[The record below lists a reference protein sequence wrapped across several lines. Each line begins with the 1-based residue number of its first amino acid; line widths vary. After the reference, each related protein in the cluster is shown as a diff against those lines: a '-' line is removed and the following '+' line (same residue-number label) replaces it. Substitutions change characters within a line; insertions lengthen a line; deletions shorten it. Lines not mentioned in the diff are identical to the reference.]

1 MKSNLKMIIRRYST
15 LIYGAGLSLL
25 LLEVF
30 LYLRHVKAPES
41 DLDLIWLI
49 VAVAPLSLALL
60 FGGYLQKSKS
70 LGTEIEISL
79 TKPLG
84 KIQIVD
90 DNFLEDL
97 PADQKGLN
105 EYLSS
110 LEEVKR
116 KGIQRLCFVTG
127 RSNYYRSYVIKECL
141 EKFPNLKFI
150 EVRDINGKFLCLLP
164 AKVFGYKNHFDNESI
179 DRFILGL
186 EQHKVVEAFPFDAIT
201 QTVKEDESI
210 LKSLEKLWSHSDL
223 AFLPVISKGEKL
235 MGIISRETLEKR
247 MVDDVIKAYRRA

>member
-1 MKSNLKMIIRRYST
+1 MKANLKVMLRRYSA

-30 LYLRHVKAPES
+30 LYLKHVNAPES

-49 VAVAPLSLALL
+49 VAVAPLTLALL
-60 FGGYLQKSKS
+60 FGGYLRKYKS

-84 KIQIVD
+84 KIHIAD

-110 LEEVKR
+110 LEEAKR
-116 KGIQRLCFVTG
+116 KGIQRLGFVTG
-127 RSNYYRSYVIKECL
+127 RSNYYRRDVIRECL

-150 EVRDINGKFLCLLP
+150 EVHDRKGKFLCLLP

-179 DRFILGL
+179 DRFIVGL
-186 EQHKVVEAFPFDAIT
+186 EQHKVLEAFPFDAIT
-201 QTVKEDESI
+201 QTAKEDESL
-210 LKSLEKLWSHSDL
+210 LKSLEKLWSHRDL
-223 AFLPVISKGEKL
+223 AFLPVISRREKL

-247 MVDDVIKAYRRA
+247 MVDNVIEAYRRV